1 MNPQALA
8 PFLAAHALTS
18 LALGLAISAVAW
30 VILKLMARHSS
41 AARFTVL
48 YTALLGIVA
57 AFFLR
62 NSSSHDAGFYSSH
75 AATLTLS
82 AQWAL
87 GLFYVWAA
95 VAMAGIARIALGLF
109 RLRQLRRSFLP
120 LDLPELRAVLAQ
132 RRLSGKRNVLLYH
145 SSVIRVPAAIGFFK
159 PAVVLSS
166 WSLDELSPQELKTAV
181 LHELAHVDRW
191 DDWTNLGQ
199 KMIRALFFFHPA
211 VWWIDSRLGI
221 EREMS
226 CDDAVLAQS
235 SSPQD
240 YAQCLVSL
248 AEKSFV
254 RRQLALAHAAVG
266 HMKQTAARIGRILDG
281 RSRKPA
287 SVWKSAL
294 AATALFSG
302 LGIATVQRLPRLV
315 VSAGPANAAAATQP
329 SSPLSATN
337 TAHPQPVATQVVFR
351 KPTPGS
357 SPRRTVR
364 RPDTTPATNND
375 APLELARKSEPRA
388 PAVNAALTNP
398 ERAEFMYVV
407 MQTRDYDGAGGI
419 RVTMS
424 VWRVLLASPAPMRVQ
439 SATPPHST

>member
-1 MNPQALA
+1 MNSQTLA
-8 PFLAAHALTS
+8 PFLAVHALTS
-18 LALGLAISAVAW
+18 LGLGLAISVLACAL
-30 VILKLMARHSS
+30 LKLMARHSS
-41 AARFTVL
+41 AARFVVL
-48 YTALLGIVA
+48 YSALLAIVA

-62 NSSSHDAGFYSSH
+62 QTASRDAAFYSSH
-75 AATLTLS
+75 MATFTLS
-82 AQWAL
+82 ARWAL
-87 GLFYVWAA
+87 VIFYLWAA
-95 VAMAGIARIALGLF
+95 AALVGVTRIALGFF
-109 RLRQLRRSFLP
+109 RLRQLRRTFVL
-120 LDLPELRAVLAQ
+120 LDLPELRPVFEQ
-132 RRLSGKRNVLLYH
+132 RHSAGKRCVQLYH
-145 SSVIRVPAAIGFFK
+145 SSAIRVPAAIGFFN

-199 KMIRALFFFHPA
+199 KLVRALFFFHPA

-235 SSPQD
+235 ASPQN

-287 SVWKSAL
+287 PVWKSAL
-294 AATALFSG
+294 AATALFAG
-302 LGIATVQRLPRLV
+302 LGAATLQHLPQLV
-315 VSAGPANAAAATQP
+315 VLQ
-329 SSPLSATN
+329 SATN
-337 TAHPQPVATQVVFR
+337 AAVQSSRALPAATAPHQAAIATQVVFH
-351 KPTPGS
+351 KPAPASNSRG
-357 SPRRTVR
+357 TVSK
-364 RPDTTPATNND
+364 PQTNHD
-375 APLELARKSEPRA
+375 GAPELARNSATPA
-388 PAVNAALTNP
+388 LAVNASDRTSHG
-398 ERAEFMYVV
+398 EFMYVV
-407 MQTRDYDGAGGI
+407 MQTRDYDSSGMVK
-419 RVTMS
+419 VTTS
-424 VWRVLLASPAPMRVQ
+424 VWRVRLTTLLPTRAE